1 KAPRARPINFLLPLP
16 SCIMLV
22 YRITLS
28 ALARTFGGTVR
39 PIWFAAF
46 RLMINSNLIGCS
58 TGRSGLF
65 QRTGASIGDLSILL
79 GEHARN
85 ADGPNNLAINEN
97 RHATFVWRGP
107 AQPEHS
113 QSDSAAR
120 NGILKSLGWPPEQ
133 HRRARLV
140 FGNGN
145 RPKLGVVEPMH
156 SDHVSTGIDDRDH
169 HRPVVLLGFGLRSR
183 NDLLGLFE

>member
-1 KAPRARPINFLLPLP
+1 MRVRNHRDCEIPRVEVSPAMPQLRPSSLATRLLCG
-16 SCIMLV
+16 S
-22 YRITLS
+22 
-28 ALARTFGGTVR
+28 
-39 PIWFAAF
+39 
-46 RLMINSNLIGCS
+46 
-58 TGRSGLF
+58 RSPNPDGLF
-65 QRTGASIGDLSILL
+65 QRTGTGIGDLSILL

-85 ADGPNNLAINEN
+85 ADGPNNLTIKEN
-97 RHATFVWRGP
+97 RHATVVWRGP

-156 SDHVSTGIDDRDH
+156 SDHVSTGIDDRDDY
-169 HRPVVLLGFGLRSR
+169 RPVVLLGFGLRSR